1 MWWKQRTLRQ
11 KLQHMKDSA
20 PQATRWAGQT
30 YKSGT
35 QERHRTVEGA
45 TFTSQNDGGGGI
57 SGSGTARTRLR
68 TAETLEPTTPP
79 LKGPRTQKRKCTNSP
94 TEELSLSLSLSLSP
108 LFSRH
113 QLEPRQRQTK

>member
-1 MWWKQRTLRQ
+1 
-11 KLQHMKDSA
+11 MKGTP

-57 SGSGTARTRLR
+57 SGSGTARTRLG
-68 TAETLEPTTPP
+68 TAETLEPTTE
-79 LKGPRTQKRKCTNSP
+79 GATDAE
-94 TEELSLSLSLSLSP
+94 TEMPELAI
-108 LFSRH
+108 RGAVGDG
-113 QLEPRQRQTK
+113 T

>member
-1 MWWKQRTLRQ
+1 
-11 KLQHMKDSA
+11 MKGTP

-57 SGSGTARTRLR
+57 SGSGTARTRL
-68 TAETLEPTTPP
+68 TLETTTEGATDAETEMH
-79 LKGPRTQKRKCTNSP
+79 
-94 TEELSLSLSLSLSP
+94 ELANIAAVGDG
-108 LFSRH
+108 
-113 QLEPRQRQTK
+113 T